1 MFTTMRQYITF
12 TLFIL
17 LTACVT
23 TEYQIQDTPETLAK
37 KAEQK
42 ELQRNIRHNSCVSN
56 GHIVGSEDYDKCMA
70 ENS

>member
-1 MFTTMRQYITF
+1 MRQYI
-12 TLFIL
+12 LSSIFIL

-23 TEYQIQDTPETLAK
+23 TEYQIQDDHQTQVR

-56 GHIVGSEDYDKCMA
+56 GYIVGSKDYDQCME